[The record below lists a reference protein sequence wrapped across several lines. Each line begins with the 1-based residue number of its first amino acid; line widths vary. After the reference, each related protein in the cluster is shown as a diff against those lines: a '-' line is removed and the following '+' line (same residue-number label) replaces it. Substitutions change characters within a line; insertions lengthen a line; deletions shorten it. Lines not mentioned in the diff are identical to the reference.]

1 MEQEVSSQPISTD
14 FLPEAAPR
22 VSSRPRRGHWR
33 WFSLVWLA
41 WMIIPV
47 LAVFDSPRSAL
58 EYLYMFALVG
68 VFVGVFVWSFF
79 GQRWVESSTRAYR
92 VASLVG
98 MGTSYALLGLMFPVI
113 GWSGIG
119 MLIYAGSFAGTQR
132 SFWPSGVA
140 IFISGMVSLALV
152 LTAKLSWL
160 EASSLLFFTI
170 VATLGN
176 HLSYR
181 EAIISRSLERS
192 QEEVARVA
200 KIAERERIAR
210 DLHDLL
216 GHTLSVIVLKSELAS
231 RLAEKDPA
239 RAAKEIRDVERIAR
253 ESLQE
258 VRSAVRGYRSSG
270 LEGELGGVRLA
281 CEAANLKLEL
291 YQVPLELEWALEQTL
306 AFVLREAVT
315 NAIRHAGAKRL
326 WVSLERAGQGVR
338 LSIWDDGSGRILEG
352 NGIRGMRERV
362 QALGG
367 SLELDARGKGVTALV
382 GLSLEN

>member
-1 MEQEVSSQPISTD
+1 MSSQPVSTD
-14 FLPEAAPR
+14 FLPEAGPR
-22 VSSRPRRGHWR
+22 ISSLPRRRPWG
-33 WFSLVWLA
+33 WFSLVWLM
-41 WMIIPV
+41 WLIFPV
-47 LAVFDSPRSAL
+47 LALFEQNRTPL
-58 EYLYMFALVG
+58 EYVYGLG
-68 VFVGVFVWSFF
+68 VLGAFVGVFVWAFL
-79 GQRWVESSTRAYR
+79 GRRWMDGSEERPFR
-92 VASLVG
+92 IPSLIG
-98 MGTSYALLGLMFPVI
+98 MATSYLSMGLLIPLI
-113 GWSGIG
+113 GWNGIG
-119 MLIYAGSFAGTQR
+119 MVIYAGSFAGVQR
-132 SFWPSGVA
+132 SLWPLGVA
-140 IFISGMVSLALV
+140 VAVSGILLLV
-152 LTAKLSWL
+152 LGLKGEIQWL
-160 EASSLLFFTI
+160 TVGLMLFSTI
-170 VATLGN
+170 VAALANRLT
-176 HLSYR
+176 YR

-239 RAAKEIRDVERIAR
+239 RAAREIRDVERIAR

-270 LEGELGGVRLA
+270 LEGELEGVRLA

-291 YQVPLELEWALEQTL
+291 YRVPLELEWALEQTL

-315 NAIRHAGAKRL
+315 NAIRHAGATKL
-326 WVSLERAGQGVR
+326 WVSLERTGRGVR
-338 LSIWDDGSGRILEG
+338 LSVWDDGSGRILEG

-382 GLSLEN
+382 GL

>member
-1 MEQEVSSQPISTD
+1 VSSQPISTD
-14 FLPEAAPR
+14 FLPEAG
-22 VSSRPRRGHWR
+22 PRRSSLPRRSGWR

-41 WMIIPV
+41 WMIFPV
-47 LAVFDSPRSAL
+47 LAVFEQGRTAL
-58 EYLYMFALVG
+58 EYLYMAVLLAL
-68 VFVGVFVWSFF
+68 FVAVFVWAFF
-79 GQRWVESSTRAYR
+79 GQRWADSAARAYR
-92 VASLVG
+92 FPSLVG
-98 MGTSYALLGLMFPVI
+98 MATSYALLGLMFPVI
-113 GWSGIG
+113 GWSGLG
-119 MLIYAGSFAGTQR
+119 MLIYAASFAGTQR
-132 SFWPSGVA
+132 SFWPSWVA
-140 IFISGMVSLALV
+140 IFTSGAVH
-152 LTAKLSWL
+152 LTLFLTKELSWL
-160 EASSLLFFTI
+160 TAGGLFFFTI
-170 VATLGN
+170 VAALAN
-176 HLSYR
+176 HLTYR

-239 RAAKEIRDVERIAR
+239 RAAREIRDVERIAR

-270 LEGELGGVRLA
+270 LEGELEGVRLA

-291 YQVPLELEWALEQTL
+291 YRVPLELEWALEQTL

-315 NAIRHAGAKRL
+315 NAVRHANATRL
-326 WVSLERAGQGVR
+326 WVSLERAGEKVR
-338 LSIWDDGSGRILEG
+338 LSVWDDGSGRILEG

-367 SLELDARGKGVTALV
+367 SLELDAQGKGVTALV
-382 GLSLEN
+382 GS